1 MRIPLPCLC
10 LVALLGFGTGCSRD
24 PDADWRV
31 PREALLLE
39 ACPPAVALTNGV
51 TRPFADLASNAVLVA
66 VNGRVLTK
74 GTFETL
80 MALYL
85 KGILDQKKTSP
96 LVADKMLEEHRRAYP
111 RIFVGQR
118 LLVDEAFRSGLV
130 TTNEVLE
137 AVSARIRAVAK
148 QKKLPIA
155 RLLGGYAH
163 GAHYFLY
170 EQCVSYIIDKAIHE
184 KIPPKTT
191 VDEAFVEAVKKQVQV
206 ENAASRAT
214 NAVARAALE
223 KACEQFRSGRQTWT
237 AVAAELEA
245 CGLGEGGDWGTFT
258 ADDFDNATH
267 AAKVFALKE
276 GELSEILE
284 DDNGYRVVRV
294 DKILPEEKDADGNEL
309 NPERR
314 HLSHLHVDKRPL
326 LIEDS
331 DLVLTRDLK
340 RQMQTQAVN
349 EFVTGLAT
357 NGQNKVVYPNGVIS
371 P

>member
-1 MRIPLPCLC
+1 MRVPLSCLC
-10 LVALLGFGTGCSRD
+10 LVALLGLGTGCSRD

-31 PREALLLE
+31 PQEALLLE

-51 TRPFADLASNAVLVA
+51 TRPFADLGSNAVLVA

-85 KGILDQKKTSP
+85 KGILEQKKTSP

-130 TTNEVLE
+130 TTNEILE
-137 AVSARIRAVAK
+137 AVSARIRAAARK
-148 QKKLPIA
+148 KKLSVA

-170 EQCVSYIIDKAIHE
+170 EQCVSYIIDKVVHE
-184 KIPPKTT
+184 RIPPKAT
-191 VDEAFVEAVKKQVQV
+191 VDDAFVDAVKKQVQV

-223 KACEQFRSGRQTWT
+223 KACEQVRSGRQTWV
-237 AVAAELEA
+237 AVAADLEA
-245 CGLGEGGDWGTFT
+245 QGLGEGGDWGTFT
-258 ADDFDNATH
+258 VDDFDNAAH
-267 AAKVFALKE
+267 AAKIFALKE

-284 DDNGYRVVRV
+284 DDDGYRVVRV
-294 DKILPEEKDADGNEL
+294 DRILSEEKDADGNEL

-314 HLSHLHVDKRPL
+314 QLSHLHVDKRPL

-331 DLVLTRDLK
+331 DVILTRDLK
-340 RQMQTQAVN
+340 RQMQLQSVN
-349 EFVTGLAT
+349 EFVTGLST
-357 NGQNKVVYPNGVIS
+357 NEQNKVVYPNGMIS

>member
-24 PDADWRV
+24 PDADWRI

-51 TRPFADLASNAVLVA
+51 TRPFADLGSNAVLVA

-85 KGILDQKKTSP
+85 KGILDQKKTNP
-96 LVADKMLEEHRRAYP
+96 LVADKMLEEHRRTYP

-137 AVSARIRAVAK
+137 AVSARIRATAK
-148 QKKLPIA
+148 KKKQPVA
-155 RLLGGYAH
+155 RLLGGYAN

-170 EQCVSYIIDKAIHE
+170 EQCVAYIIDKAIHE

-223 KACEQFRSGRQTWT
+223 KACTQFRSGRQTWT
-237 AVAAELEA
+237 AVADDLEA

-258 ADDFDNATH
+258 ADDFDNAAH
-267 AAKVFALKE
+267 AAKIFALKE

-284 DDNGYRVVRV
+284 DDDGYRVVRV
-294 DKILPEEKDADGNEL
+294 DKILPAEKDADGNEL

-314 HLSHLHVDKRPL
+314 QLSHLHVDKRPL

-331 DLVLTRDLK
+331 DVILTHDLK
-340 RQMQTQAVN
+340 RQMQLQAVN
-349 EFVTGLAT
+349 EFVTKLST
-357 NGQNKVVYPNGVIS
+357 NGQNKVVHPNGVVGL
-371 P
+371 